1 MARTPLFRDLA
12 RAARLALLSLNAE
25 DSEADPRADAAKDA
39 AKGPTRRDALRTIG
53 AGAAAGMLP
62 LSFGGCSAESD
73 SGLQIAIVGAGAA
86 GLHCAYRLQQAGVFA
101 TVYEAS
107 SRVGGR
113 ALTARGLFPDGLF
126 AELGGEFLDSEHTA
140 TFALATELGLT
151 IDDVSMDGPNLNET
165 TFMVDGEK
173 LEEDAV
179 VAEFRPLAAAMA
191 RAVAL
196 AEADDD
202 AFAALDAQSILA
214 WLDAEPAASE
224 VIKKL
229 INAAYLSEYGLETDE
244 QSVFNLL
251 YLIDYDEAEPLRIYG
266 GSGDRYRIAGGTDGL
281 TTALAERL
289 DGQITMGYRLVALA
303 RSGDGYALDFDSG
316 SGRKRTYADHVV
328 LALPFTM
335 LRDVDIDADF
345 SDAKNRVI
353 AELGYATN
361 AKLMLGFDGRPWRES
376 PLRSSGAAI
385 TNSALQRTWES
396 SRGQR
401 AASSIFTNYVGGVAG
416 IAMGAGTPE
425 ERAEAALPLI
435 EDVFPGI
442 TDSYR
447 PMSAVRMNWPAH
459 PFTRGSYSC
468 YRPGQWSF
476 FGLEGERAGNVHF
489 AGEHCSQDYRG
500 RIEGA
505 VETGAFAARE
515 ILADVGLVTGAI
527 ESLLG
532 TRTLVPGAYVARGGT
547 RLRKQQRRRW
557 LREVGR

>member
-1 MARTPLFRDLA
+1 
-12 RAARLALLSLNAE
+12 
-25 DSEADPRADAAKDA
+25 
-39 AKGPTRRDALRTIG
+39 
-53 AGAAAGMLP
+53 MLP
-62 LSFGGCSAESD
+62 FAFGGCAAEPD
-73 SGLQIAIVGAGAA
+73 SGLEIAIIGAGAA

-101 TVYEAS
+101 TVYEGS

-113 ALTARGLFPDGLF
+113 AFTARGLFPDGLF

-140 TFALATELGLT
+140 TFALASELGLT
-151 IDDVSMDGPNLNET
+151 IDDVSMDGPNLSES
-165 TFMVDGEK
+165 TFVVDGEK
-173 LEEDAV
+173 LEEDFV
-179 VAEFRPLAAAMA
+179 VAEFRPLAFAMA
-191 RAVAL
+191 QAVAA
-196 AEADDD
+196 AEADDA
-202 AFAALDAQSILA
+202 AFAALDAKSILE

-224 VIKKL
+224 VMKKL
-229 INAAYLSEYGLETDE
+229 INAAYLSEYGLETSE

-266 GSGDRYRIAGGTDGL
+266 GSGDRFRIAGGTDML

-289 DGQITMGYRLVALA
+289 DGQITLSHKLVALK
-303 RSGDGYALDFDSG
+303 RSGSRYSLEFDFG
-316 SGRKRTYADHVV
+316 SGRRRAYADHVV

-335 LRDVDIDADF
+335 LREVDIDADF
-345 SDAKNRVI
+345 SDTKKRVI

-361 AKLMLGFDGRPWRES
+361 AKLMLGFAGRPWRES
-376 PLRSSGAAI
+376 PIRSSGAAI

-401 AASSIFTNYVGGVAG
+401 AASSILTNYVGGVAG

-425 ERAEAALPLI
+425 ERALATLPLI
-435 EDVFPGI
+435 DDVFPGI
-442 TDSYR
+442 ADSYR

-489 AGEHCSQDYRG
+489 AGEHCSQDFRG

-515 ILADVGLVTGAI
+515 ILADAGLVTGAV

-532 TRTLVPGAYVARGGT
+532 ARVHVPGAYVRRGEK